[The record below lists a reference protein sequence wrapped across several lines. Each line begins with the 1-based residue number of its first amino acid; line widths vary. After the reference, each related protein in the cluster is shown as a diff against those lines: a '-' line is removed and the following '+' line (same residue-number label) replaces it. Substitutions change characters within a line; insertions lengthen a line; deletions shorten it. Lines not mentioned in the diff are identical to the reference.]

1 MFTAIAPVPLATFAG
16 EPTQNIGKSFLKSYA
31 AVCLEGAV
39 IVLACIIFSVIAKAN
54 PSFDDELTAAAM
66 VWQYIGQVVFNM
78 LILVGTVKMADRIVK
93 EMMGL

>member
-1 MFTAIAPVPLATFAG
+1 
-16 EPTQNIGKSFLKSYA
+16 
-31 AVCLEGAV
+31 
-39 IVLACIIFSVIAKAN
+39 
-54 PSFDDELTAAAM
+54 M

>member
-1 MFTAIAPVPLATFAG
+1 MRAAI
-16 EPTQNIGKSFLKSYA
+16 E
-31 AVCLEGAV
+31 C
-39 IVLACIIFSVIAKAN
+39 ACFYLTPRLAKAN
-54 PSFDDELTAAAM
+54 PGLDDDLTAAAM